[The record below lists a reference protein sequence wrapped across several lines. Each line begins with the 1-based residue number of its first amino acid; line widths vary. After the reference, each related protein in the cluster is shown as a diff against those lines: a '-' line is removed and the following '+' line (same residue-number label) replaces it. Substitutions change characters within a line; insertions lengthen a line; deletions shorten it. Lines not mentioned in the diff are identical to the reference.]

1 MKDRS
6 KDFSTRHIGI
16 KDNEAKQ
23 MLQDL
28 GYNDMDKFLK
38 DLMPESIFDL
48 SALKLPE
55 PLDEAS
61 ALKNLK
67 AISKK
72 NKVYKSF
79 IGQGFYGCNVPTVI
93 KRNVFENPGW
103 YTSYTPYQPEI
114 AISG

>member
-1 MKDRS
+1 MVIDRFFSLFS
-6 KDFSTRHIGI
+6 KDMAIDLGTANTLVYVKGEGVILNEPSVVATIENDGNTQVLAVG
-16 KDNEAKQ
+16 NEAKQ

-72 NKVYKSF
+72 NKVYKSL
-79 IGQGFYGCNVPTVI
+79 
-93 KRNVFENPGW
+93 
-103 YTSYTPYQPEI
+103 
-114 AISG
+114 

>member
-16 KDNEAKQ
+16 KDTEAQ
-23 MLQDL
+23 LMLQEL
-28 GYNDMDKFLK
+28 GYDNMDKFLK

-48 SALKLPE
+48 NALKLPE

-67 AISKK
+67 AILFS
-72 NKVYKSF
+72 
-79 IGQGFYGCNVPTVI
+79 
-93 KRNVFENPGW
+93 
-103 YTSYTPYQPEI
+103 
-114 AISG
+114 